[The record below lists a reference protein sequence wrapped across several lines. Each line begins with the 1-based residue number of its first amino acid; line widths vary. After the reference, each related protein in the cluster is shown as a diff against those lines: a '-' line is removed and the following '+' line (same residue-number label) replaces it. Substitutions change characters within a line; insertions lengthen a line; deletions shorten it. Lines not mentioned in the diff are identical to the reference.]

1 METKNTET
9 IENNIQPHPQ
19 TSTSGDRGAFIDKLN
34 WRYATKRMTGEKIS
48 EEDLN
53 TILEAIRLTPTAYG
67 LQPYKVI
74 VTDNQQL
81 LDDIYEKSCP
91 QIVVKQASHLLI
103 FKSNKKLDVDY
114 MEGYLRELKRAR
126 NESDEYVDNYRAKIQ
141 KVIDNPAINKF
152 SWMIRQTYIALGF
165 AMFAAAELGID
176 STPIE
181 GFNPTTLNELLG
193 LNTDVEEAVV
203 LLTLGY
209 RDAETDHLVDKPK
222 VRKSMD
228 KLVERM

>member
-1 METKNTET
+1 MELIK
-9 IENNIQPHPQ
+9 
-19 TSTSGDRGAFIDKLN
+19 ALN

-67 LQPYKVI
+67 LQTFKVI
-74 VTDNQQL
+74 ATDNQEL
-81 LDDIYEKSCP
+81 LDEVFEKSCP

-103 FKSNKKLDVDY
+103 FKAKKKLDEDY
-114 MEGYLRELKRAR
+114 VEGYLRELKRAR
-126 NESDEYVDNYRAKIQ
+126 NATDEYIDGYRTKIC
-141 KVIDNPAINKF
+141 KIIENPAINKF

-165 AMFAAAELGID
+165 AMIAAAELGID

-181 GFNPTTLNELLG
+181 GFNPTALNELLG
-193 LNTDVEEAVV
+193 LDTNSEEAVV

-209 RDAETDHLVDKPK
+209 RDAESDHLVDKPK
-222 VRKSMD
+222 VRKSME

>member
-1 METKNTET
+1 MIQNNTE
-9 IENNIQPHPQ
+9 NNTKLHDKTPH
-19 TSTSGDRGAFIDKLN
+19 SGGRGALIKALN

-48 EEDLN
+48 EEDLI

-67 LQPYKVI
+67 LQPFKVI
-74 VTDNQQL
+74 STDNQEL
-81 LDDIYEKSCP
+81 LDEIFEKSCP

-103 FKSNKKLDVDY
+103 FKAKKKLDEDY
-114 MEGYLRELKRAR
+114 VEGYLQELKRAR
-126 NESDEYVDNYRAKIQ
+126 NESDEYVDNYCAKIQ

-181 GFNPTTLNELLG
+181 GFNPTALNELLG

-222 VRKSMD
+222 VRKSME